1 MVNIMDYRTDLG
13 IDKNIEYKVIK
24 TYNNKNIKILEYI
37 NNYLYHTIK
46 FNVVNKKLKNIIKKE
61 LLYFFEYLNINKN
74 NHILVVGLGNDSIT
88 ADAVGPNTIKYI
100 TANSHIYNIIETSSY
115 KVSVLEP
122 SVLGK
127 TGIDTL
133 SIIKSITK
141 LIKPDLII
149 FIDSFVTN
157 DINNLNKTIII
168 TNEGIIPGSGIRNNN
183 SDLSYKTL
191 KCKILSI
198 GIPTAL
204 EISNY
209 KNININLIMSTNNID
224 EYVND
229 ISEMLGNS
237 LNEVLY
243 Y

>member
-1 MVNIMDYRTDLG
+1 MDYRTDLG
-13 IDKNIEYKVIK
+13 IDKNINYRIIK
-24 TYNNKNIKILEYI
+24 SYNNKNVKILEYI
-37 NNYLYHTIK
+37 NNYIYHTIK
-46 FNVVNKKLKNIIKKE
+46 FNIANNKLKYVIKKE
-61 LLYFFEYLNINKN
+61 LLYFFEYLNIDKN
-74 NHILVVGLGNDSIT
+74 SHILVVGLGNDSIT
-88 ADAVGPNTIKYI
+88 ADAVGPITIKYI
-100 TANSHIYNIIETSSY
+100 TANSHIYELISTNSY

-141 LIKPDLII
+141 IIKPDLII

-168 TNEGIIPGSGIRNNN
+168 TDEGIIPGSGIRNNN

-191 KCKILSI
+191 RSKILSI
-198 GIPTAL
+198 GVPTAL
-204 EISNY
+204 EINNY
-209 KNININLIMSTNNID
+209 KNSNLNLIMSTNNID
-224 EYVND
+224 EYVSK

-243 Y
+243 KKD

>member
-1 MVNIMDYRTDLG
+1 MDYRTDLG
-13 IDKNIEYKVIK
+13 IDKNIDYKVIK
-24 TYNNKNIKILEYI
+24 SYNNKNIKVLEYS
-37 NNYLYHTIK
+37 NKYLYHTIK
-46 FNVVNKKLKNIIKKE
+46 YNVINKKLKNIIKKE
-61 LLYFFEYLNINKN
+61 LLYFFELLNINN
-74 NHILVVGLGNDSIT
+74 SNHILVVGLGNDSIT
-88 ADAVGPNTIKYI
+88 ADAVGPNSIKYI
-100 TANSHIYNIIETSSY
+100 NANSHIYNNIFTNSY

-133 SIIKSITK
+133 SIVKSITK

-157 DINNLNKTIII
+157 DIKNLNKTIII

-191 KCKILSI
+191 KCKIISI
-198 GIPTAL
+198 GLPTAL

-209 KNININLIMSTNNID
+209 KNSNINLIMSTNNID
-224 EYVND
+224 EYVNN

-243 Y
+243 KKN

>member
-1 MVNIMDYRTDLG
+1 MNYRTDLG
-13 IDKNIEYKVIK
+13 IDKNIEYRVIK

-46 FNVVNKKLKNIIKKE
+46 FNVVNEKLKNIIKKE

-74 NHILVVGLGNDSIT
+74 SHILVIGLGNDSIT

-100 TANSHIYNIIETSSY
+100 NANSHIYDSILTDSF

-168 TNEGIIPGSGIRNNN
+168 TDEGIAPGSGVRNNN

-204 EISNY
+204 EIINY
-209 KNININLIMSTNNID
+209 KNSNINLIMSSNNID
-224 EYVND
+224 EYVTS
-229 ISEMLGNS
+229 ISEILGNS
-237 LNEVLY
+237 LNEILNKKD
-243 Y
+243 